1 LAKDWNRCVVQA
13 DELSRTPAFQELRDL
28 IVDRAA
34 TRSSDHVIDVGT
46 GTGLLALPLAEQA
59 AWVWALDVS
68 PAMIECVRAR
78 ASEAELHNIGALMA
92 SATALPLHD
101 GCVDL
106 VVSNYCLH
114 HLDEGEKA
122 QALGE
127 LYRILAPGGRLVF
140 ADMMFDLS
148 LTERRSR
155 RIILAKAGALLR
167 RGPAGVLRLARNGIR
182 TAAGVGEKPAS
193 PGWWSQALL
202 DAGFV
207 AVSVEPL
214 AHGSGIA
221 IARKPE

>member
-1 LAKDWNRCVVQA
+1 LAKDWNRCVIQA

-28 IVDRAA
+28 IVHNAA
-34 TRSSDHVIDVGT
+34 TRSSDHVLDVGT

-68 PAMIECVRAR
+68 PAMLECVRTRAR
-78 ASEAELHNIGALMA
+78 EAELHNIGALTA

-114 HLDEGEKA
+114 HLDDGEKA

-140 ADMMFDLS
+140 ADMMFQLS

-155 RIILAKAGALLR
+155 GIVLAKTGALLR
-167 RGPAGVLRLARNGIR
+167 RGPAGFLRVARNGLR
-182 TAAGVGEKPAS
+182 TVAGVGEKPAP
-193 PGWWSQALL
+193 PGWWRQALV
-202 DAGFV
+202 DAGFIE
-207 AVSVEPL
+207 VSVEPL

-221 IARKPE
+221 IARRST